1 MGGEGSMAE
10 GLFMALMQ
18 PPKELEDDFNRVYEN
33 EHLPTLAKAPGV
45 RSAKRYKLESVRA
58 GDDLPKYLAIYE
70 LDSLDVLQSE
80 EWQAGANSPEWMSS
94 IRDQCDFRI
103 VSTWKRLED

>member
-1 MGGEGSMAE
+1 MAE

-33 EHLPTLAKAPGV
+33 EHLPALAKAPGV
-45 RSAKRYKLESVRA
+45 RSAKRYKLDAVRA

-103 VSTWKRLED
+103 VSTWGRLED